1 VNYFKQKVILVA
13 IMSTLAFNALADSQ
27 KNSSDS
33 VKPITTKA
41 NVNTLV
47 PISGS
52 AVGKRDAVKIKADQI
67 TKSKKIAKAKSDKQ
81 AQTIFLLK
89 NNQSCGSWFD
99 ASGSTGDAAAYDQIK
114 ASGYTRYNAPAAV
127 KKQIAIGVANC
138 DKKYLVEKPTNT
150 MEAKAESGEQNLQ
163 QTGKI
168 DEVDKKV
175 KSEMGFFAKLMDSFK
190 NPGSSNHA
198 CSPGERVM
206 RSDGC

>member
-1 VNYFKQKVILVA
+1 VNYLKHKIILVA
-13 IMSTLAFNALADSQ
+13 IMSALAFNAHADSQ
-27 KNSSDS
+27 KSSSDS

-47 PISGS
+47 PTSGS
-52 AVGKRDAVKIKADQI
+52 AVGKREAVKIKADQLS
-67 TKSKKIAKAKSDKQ
+67 KAKKIAKAKSDKQ
-81 AQTIFLLK
+81 AQTILLLK

-150 MEAKAESGEQNLQ
+150 MEAKAEPDAQTPQ
-163 QTGKI
+163 QTGKS
-168 DEVDKKV
+168 DEVDKKE
-175 KSEMGFFAKLMDSFK
+175 KSEKGFFAKLMDSIK
-190 NPGSSNHA
+190 NPGSSNHV

-206 RSDGC
+206 HSDGC